1 MILVEVT
8 VPTLNR
14 KYDFE
19 LDETVKIGLLTDEIL
34 EMLCRREKR
43 EMPARTDAFCLSE
56 LSLGTILDPE
66 GTLQDYGVKDGGQLI
81 LT

>member
-8 VPTLNR
+8 VPVLNR

-19 LDETVKIGLLTDEIL
+19 LDETVKVGLLTDEIL
-34 EMLCRREKR
+34 EMLCRKEKR
-43 EMPARTDAFCLSE
+43 AMPDKMDAFCLSD
-56 LSLGTILDPE
+56 LSLGTVLDPE
-66 GTLQDYGVKDGGQLI
+66 ATLREYGIRDGGQLI